1 MAYDNFEL
9 FFKANQNRIHYQIH
23 RLNVRYDWR
32 DEFFTEGIVALWAAY
47 QDYDDAKGDVGTF
60 LNFRI
65 RYRLID
71 LLRKKIRDEER
82 DEEIIQQQT
91 TNMTSG
97 TQVRHAT
104 TPLPDKTGLTLKVD
118 SEEKAA
124 FWESIQ
130 AQLTDKQWKWV
141 KYFIIADLSIK
152 EIMEIEDV
160 SADAVKNWGRS
171 ARKKLKRDDIK
182 IALKNIIAD
191 L

>member
-1 MAYDNFEL
+1 MAYDNFEQ

-32 DEFFTEGIVALWAAY
+32 DEFFTEGIAALWGAY
-47 QDYDDAKGDVGTF
+47 QEFDDRKGEVGTF

-71 LLRKKIRDEER
+71 LLRKKIREEER
-82 DEEIIQQQT
+82 DEAIIQQQT

-97 TQVRHAT
+97 TQVRHAL
-104 TPLPDKTGLTLKVD
+104 TPLPEKIELSLRVD

-124 FWESIQ
+124 FWQSIQ
-130 AQLTDKQWKWV
+130 EQLTDKQWKWV
-141 KYFIIADLSIK
+141 KYFILADLSIK

-171 ARKKLKRDDIK
+171 VRRKLKRDDIK
-182 IALKNIIAD
+182 KALEHIIDD